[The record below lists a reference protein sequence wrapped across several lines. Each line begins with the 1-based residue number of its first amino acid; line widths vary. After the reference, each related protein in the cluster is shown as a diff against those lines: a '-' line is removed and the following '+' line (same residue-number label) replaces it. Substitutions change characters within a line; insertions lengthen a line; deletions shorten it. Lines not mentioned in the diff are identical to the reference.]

1 MTKTTIQAIADEA
14 GGVEHIVGLRM
25 ANGTKFYFAKYVLS
39 MDDFVSMGGI
49 ELLKLKHVDTMGREA
64 LSYLVVDEIV
74 QVYTIPDIEKGI
86 ILRDILD

>member
-1 MTKTTIQAIADEA
+1 
-14 GGVEHIVGLRM
+14 
-25 ANGTKFYFAKYVLS
+25 

-49 ELLKLKHVDTMGREA
+49 EMLKLKHVDTMGREA